1 MPQNSGVISL
11 VEDRRRIDDLDR
23 ALIDTLRQRMLVS
36 QRIQNSRVSAGGTR
50 IDEDRE
56 TAILGRYRDAFGD
69 SGPALAD
76 AVLRI
81 CRG

>member
-1 MPQNSGVISL
+1 MSDTVRVLSTLALKGAVH
-11 VEDRRRIDDLDR
+11 DL
-23 ALIDTLRQRMLVS
+23 TS
-36 QRIQNSRVSAGGTR
+36 QYQAAGGAR